1 MCTYIYVYTYIYKH
15 MYKCVCIYILICIHL
30 YILIYPL
37 ICTDTC
43 IYTHVC
49 LRPLNIYYLHARLR
63 QFLIVIPLPCFSPVP
78 VANGQKPHSFC
89 HLEGMLMA
97 SCC

>member
-1 MCTYIYVYTYIYKH
+1 MCVHIHIDMHTSIYFDISIDMYI
-15 MYKCVCIYILICIHL
+15 
-30 YILIYPL
+30 
-37 ICTDTC
+37 DTC

-89 HLEGMLMA
+89 HLEGMSLMA